1 MRRSSSAGRP
11 AAGGRAPAATR
22 RRRRAARL
30 RGHAGAAVRLH
41 TEQTRRVRGL
51 PTSLP
56 LLLRRPARRHPRAPP
71 WAHNSLG
78 ASVHTALK
86 NWYALPAD
94 RRRPE
99 ALATLL
105 KGTWVR
111 EGYRDDEQERA
122 AYRRA
127 LGWLEA
133 YVETLE
139 PDSDPLGVE
148 RVVAVKTAVLAF
160 NGRADRIDSRP
171 GPEGPELVIVDYK
184 TGRTG
189 LDTDDARGSQALAL
203 YAYAR
208 RAGVP
213 SAVPPGGAAPP
224 ADRHGRR
231 PRPHRRVAG
240 PATDPRGRDGPR
252 HHGRRAGGRRR
263 RRRGRGF
270 PGGTRPA
277 LWLVRLPAALPDG
290 RAGARARNHG
300 RPWTGPPTADRPCRG
315 RRVSRPTRRQ
325 RDARPAPWLPES
337 TAPPGSDGARRR
349 TRAAARARSGP
360 PTARWS
366 VDPDRRTSG
375 APTPAAARTRCR
387 RSPGT
392 PSVAGPRLSPNR
404 AGRLSF
410 HGSGGAVRKI
420 AVSAASRVIRSSG
433 RTALVVV
440 RDLGGG
446 ARDGGRVQADQSGGR
461 GAARCN
467 SRPPRRRSAA
477 ARPVGPC

>member
-1 MRRSSSAGRP
+1 MPERLFVCTPSKLGAYADCPRRYRYSYVDRP
-11 AAGGRAPAATR
+11 APPKG
-22 RRRRAARL
+22 
-30 RGHAGAAVRLH
+30 
-41 TEQTRRVRGL
+41 
-51 PTSLP
+51 
-56 LLLRRPARRHPRAPP
+56 PP

-203 YAYAR
+203 YAYA
-208 RAGVP
+208 AE
-213 SAVPPGGAAPP
+213 
-224 ADRHGRR
+224 
-231 PRPHRRVAG
+231 RVF
-240 PATDPRGRDGPR
+240 R
-252 HHGRRAGGRRR
+252 
-263 RRRGRGF
+263 
-270 PGGTRPA
+270 
-277 LWLVRLPAALPDG
+277 
-290 RAGARARNHG
+290 
-300 RPWTGPPTADRPCRG
+300 RPCRRVELHHLPTG
-315 RRVSRPTRRQ
+315 TVAGHDHTVESLARQLTRAEETARDIMAAERAVADGADADEAFPVTPSPRCGWCDFRRHCPAGAQVPGKEPWAAM
-325 RDARPAPWLPES
+325 DRPA
-337 TAPPGSDGARRR
+337 DG
-349 TRAAARARSGP
+349 
-360 PTARWS
+360 
-366 VDPDRRTSG
+366 
-375 APTPAAARTRCR
+375 
-387 RSPGT
+387 
-392 PSVAGPRLSPNR
+392 
-404 AGRLSF
+404 
-410 HGSGGAVRKI
+410 
-420 AVSAASRVIRSSG
+420 
-433 RTALVVV
+433 
-440 RDLGGG
+440 
-446 ARDGGRVQADQSGGR
+446 
-461 GAARCN
+461 
-467 SRPPRRRSAA
+467 
-477 ARPVGPC
+477 